1 MLCLCHSDSIHDM
14 YSILKYHCLR
24 QQQLKQE
31 VYGQPQLA
39 CNRVIYS
46 LYNVV
51 PIIND
56 PSDHYQ
62 NHPFGDPDSDHP
74 KQTNVPSTNRIMM
87 FQDLHT
93 CDIHYITSHTYIC
106 VRYIQIHSISRYI
119 HSILQIYRDIYR
131 YIHYYIYYTNTQYYP
146 LVNIKKLWKITIFNG
161 KIHYFNGHFQQLLV
175 DIYTYY
181 IYIPSKFVGLSGA
194 TRIQDSSP
202 CNGEPVGSMYV
213 IICVYLNIQSFY
225 FITYY
230 IILYYTKLYYIS

>member
-131 YIHYYIYYTNTQYYP
+131 YIHYNIYYTNTQYYP
-146 LVNIKKLWKITIFNG
+146 LVNIQKTMEN
-161 KIHYFNGHFQQLLV
+161 HHFQWENPLFQWSFSIAISRYIHILYLYTQQICWPFWSDQNTGLLAV
-175 DIYTYY
+175 QRRASRIHVRYHMCISKYTVFLFYY
-181 IYIPSKFVGLSGA
+181 
-194 TRIQDSSP
+194 
-202 CNGEPVGSMYV
+202 
-213 IICVYLNIQSFY
+213 
-225 FITYY
+225 
-230 IILYYTKLYYIS
+230 ILYYTILY